1 MTIELGANP
10 WILIGLMFAELLFIF
25 IPAFIASKVEDTSF
39 KDEMIFMGFK
49 KNIDPILKVLTKLF
63 AGILLGLIFFFISGY
78 IAFFFRNIII
88 ENIFGSGFI
97 KKGQEGSITTEPI
110 KPSLIQIIIIIILQF
125 IIVALCEEA
134 FFRGFVIKKIEK
146 RVNYFYATLISSICF
161 AIYHTPPFIVPI
173 TTIIVYFGYFF
184 TFGIL
189 LSITFKVF
197 KYSLIP
203 CIIAHGLFNTLIL
216 IF

>member
-1 MTIELGANP
+1 MVIELGANP
-10 WILIGLMFAELLFIF
+10 WILIGLMLTELFLIF
-25 IPAFIASKVEDTSF
+25 IPAFIASKIEATSF
-39 KDEMIFMGFK
+39 KDELMFMGFK
-49 KNIDPILKVLTKLF
+49 KNTDPFLKIFTKIL
-63 AGILLGLIFFFISGY
+63 AGILIGFIFYFISGY
-78 IAFFFRNIII
+78 ITFFFRNLII
-88 ENIFGSGFI
+88 ENIFGSEFI
-97 KKGQEGSITTEPI
+97 KKGQKGSISTNPI
-110 KPSLIQIIIIIILQF
+110 KPSLIQVIIIIILQF
-125 IIVALCEEA
+125 IIVALCEES

-146 RVNYFYATLISSICF
+146 KAKYFYSTLISSLCF

-189 LSITFKVF
+189 LSITFRIF
-197 KYSLIP
+197 NYSLIP

>member
-1 MTIELGANP
+1 MVIELGANP
-10 WILIGLMFAELLFIF
+10 WILIGLMFAELLLIF
-25 IPAFIASKVEDTSF
+25 IPAFIASKLEDTSF
-39 KDEMIFMGFK
+39 KDEMMFMGFK
-49 KNIDPILKVLTKLF
+49 KNQDPILKILTKIL
-63 AGILLGLIFFFISGY
+63 AGIIIGFIFFFISGY

-97 KKGQEGSITTEPI
+97 KKGQEGSITSEPI
-110 KPSLIQIIIIIILQF
+110 KPSPIQIIIIIILQF
-125 IIVALCEEA
+125 IMVALCEET
-134 FFRGFVIKKIEK
+134 FFRGFLLKKIEK
-146 RVNYFYATLISSICF
+146 RVKYFYATLISSICF
-161 AIYHTPPFIVPI
+161 AIYHTPPFLVPI

-189 LSITFKVF
+189 LSISFKIF
-197 KYSLIP
+197 NYSLIP